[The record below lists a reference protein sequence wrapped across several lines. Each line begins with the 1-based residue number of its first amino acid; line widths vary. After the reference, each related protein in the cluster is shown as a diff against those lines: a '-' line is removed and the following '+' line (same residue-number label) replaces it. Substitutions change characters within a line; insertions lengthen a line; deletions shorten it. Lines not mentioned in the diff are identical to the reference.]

1 MWKIKEIKEKARK
14 TLKRNIWTLMILGL
28 FMTSIVGEYLVN
40 KDGYSNI
47 KIIYEYIQN
56 KGEQQL
62 SPQEI
67 LINEYADKAIS
78 QVFTGDMTKTIN
90 YYNEKHNITKGVIFS
105 IFNIYTKGQAQVQN
119 IFNSIANY
127 KDKEAMAS
135 IILIIASIGGMLIR
149 VFISYPLKVGEKR
162 IYLESINY
170 KKTRIKRLKYAFKK
184 ERYLPTVKT
193 IFLAEIYKMLWNLTI
208 VGGII
213 KNYSYKMV
221 QYIVAENP
229 SIKAKD
235 AIKMSGEM
243 MNGSKWQAFKLDM
256 SFLGWNILQYAT
268 LGLAGLYVTPYYAA
282 TIAELYKVLR
292 EKYIKGQKYNFE
304 ALNDEK
310 LFEENELEKYPDSDE
325 ILRKKIK
332 IDYNKKYEPTS
343 IILFFFI
350 FSFVGWL
357 WEVGLYLFRDGI
369 LVNRGT
375 MYGPWL
381 PIYGVGCTLI
391 VLLTKFKTFR
401 KMLKNPLLTFGVV
414 MALCTIIE
422 YFTSWYIEKV
432 SGIMYWDYT
441 GVFMNIKGRVCFECS
456 MFFGI
461 GGCLCVYFVA
471 PFLERRLQRFT
482 TKFKVTVCT
491 LLALLFCSDS
501 IYSQFYPHTGEGITS
516 QVPNRVE
523 ENKNGNNV
531 IE

>member
-78 QVFTGDMTKTIN
+78 QVFTGNMTKTIN

-184 ERYLPTVKT
+184 ERYLSTVKT

-229 SIKAKD
+229 NIKAKD
-235 AIKMSGEM
+235 AIKMSREM

-256 SFLGWNILQYAT
+256 SFFGWNILQYAT
-268 LGLAGLYVTPYYAA
+268 LGIAGLYVTPYYAT
-282 TIAELYKVLR
+282 TIAELYRVLR
-292 EKYIKGQKYNFE
+292 EEYINGQKYNFE

-310 LFEENELEKYPDSDE
+310 LFEENELERYPDPDK
-325 ILRKKIK
+325 ILRNKIK
-332 IDYNKKYEPTS
+332 IDYNKKYKPTS

-381 PIYGVGCTLI
+381 PIYGTGGVMILI
-391 VLLTKFKTFR
+391 LLYRFRRNPALFIILTIILCGFVEYGTGTYLELTK
-401 KMLKNPLLTFGVV
+401 
-414 MALCTIIE
+414 
-422 YFTSWYIEKV
+422 
-432 SGIMYWDYT
+432 GIKWWDYT
-441 GVFMNIKGRVCFECS
+441 GYFINISGRICAEGLLVFAL
-456 MFFGI
+456 
-461 GGCLCVYFVA
+461 GGVAITYVIAPRIDNLIRKADKKILKIICIILLIIFAFDLVYSGKH
-471 PFLERRLQRFT
+471 PN
-482 TKFKVTVCT
+482 
-491 LLALLFCSDS
+491 
-501 IYSQFYPHTGEGITS
+501 TGEGVTNEMYIKEIKTLC
-516 QVPNRVE
+516 
-523 ENKNGNNV
+523 
-531 IE
+531 

>member
-1 MWKIKEIKEKARK
+1 MWKIKEIKQKAKK

-67 LINEYADKAIS
+67 IINEYVDKAIS
-78 QVFTGDMTKTIN
+78 QLFTGNMTQSIN
-90 YYNEKHNITKGVIFS
+90 YYNEKHNVTKGVIFS

-127 KDKEAMAS
+127 KNKEAMAS

-149 VFISYPLKVGEKR
+149 VFISYPIKVGEKR

-170 KKTRIKRLKYAFKK
+170 RKTRIKRLTYVFKK
-184 ERYLPTVKT
+184 ERYLPTIKT
-193 IFLAEIYKMLWNLTI
+193 MFLTEIYKMLWNLTI

-221 QYIVAENP
+221 QYIIAENP
-229 SIKAKD
+229 NIKPKE
-235 AIKMSGEM
+235 AIKMSREM
-243 MNGSKWQAFKLDM
+243 MNGNKMQTFKLDL
-256 SFLGWNILQYAT
+256 SFIGWNLLQYVT
-268 LGLAGLYVTPYYAA
+268 LGIVGLYVTPYYAA
-282 TIAELYKVLR
+282 TTAELYEVLR
-292 EKYIKGQKYNFE
+292 KDYIENKKYNYE
-304 ALNDEK
+304 LLNDEK
-310 LFEENELEKYPDSDE
+310 LFEKNELEKYPDQYE
-325 ILRKKIK
+325 IAKKRIK
-332 IDYNKKYEPTS
+332 IDYNKKYELTS

-350 FSFVGWL
+350 FSFVGWI

-369 LVNRGT
+369 FVNRGT

-391 VLLTKFKTFR
+391 VLLTKFKSFR

-414 MALCTIIE
+414 MFLCTVIE

-432 SGIMYWDYT
+432 TGVMYWDYT
-441 GVFMNIKGRVCFECS
+441 GVFMNINGRVCLEGLII
-456 MFFGI
+456 FGL
-461 GGCLCVYFVA
+461 GGCAFTYCLA
-471 PFLERRLQRFT
+471 PLIDNLY
-482 TKFKVTVCT
+482 KNLNPNLKSMIC
-491 LLALLFCSDS
+491 LILILLFAID
-501 IYSQFYPHTGEGITS
+501 IVYSHFNPNCGDGITS
-516 QVPNRVE
+516 KVLNICV
-523 ENKNGNNV
+523 NKKDKQIN
-531 IE
+531 

>member
-78 QVFTGDMTKTIN
+78 QVFTGNMTKSIN
-90 YYNEKHNITKGVIFS
+90 YYNEKHNVTKGVIFS

-149 VFISYPLKVGEKR
+149 VFISYPIKVGEKR

-193 IFLAEIYKMLWNLTI
+193 IFLTEIYKMLWNLTI
-208 VGGII
+208 VGGVV

-229 SIKAKD
+229 SIKPKD
-235 AIKMSGEM
+235 AIKMSREM

-268 LGLAGLYVTPYYAA
+268 LGLAGLYATPYYAT

-292 EKYIKGQKYNFE
+292 EEYIKGQKYNFE

-310 LFEENELEKYPDSDE
+310 LFEQNDLEKYPDQMES
-325 ILRKKIK
+325 
-332 IDYNKKYEPTS
+332 
-343 IILFFFI
+343 
-350 FSFVGWL
+350 
-357 WEVGLYLFRDGI
+357 
-369 LVNRGT
+369 
-375 MYGPWL
+375 
-381 PIYGVGCTLI
+381 
-391 VLLTKFKTFR
+391 
-401 KMLKNPLLTFGVV
+401 
-414 MALCTIIE
+414 
-422 YFTSWYIEKV
+422 
-432 SGIMYWDYT
+432 
-441 GVFMNIKGRVCFECS
+441 
-456 MFFGI
+456 
-461 GGCLCVYFVA
+461 
-471 PFLERRLQRFT
+471 
-482 TKFKVTVCT
+482 
-491 LLALLFCSDS
+491 
-501 IYSQFYPHTGEGITS
+501 
-516 QVPNRVE
+516 
-523 ENKNGNNV
+523 
-531 IE
+531 

>member
-78 QVFTGDMTKTIN
+78 QVFTGNMTKTIN

-229 SIKAKD
+229 NIKAKD
-235 AIKMSGEM
+235 AIKMSREM

-282 TIAELYKVLR
+282 TIAELYEVLR
-292 EKYIKGQKYNFE
+292 KEYIKGQKYNFE

-310 LFEENELEKYPDSDE
+310 LFEENELEKYPDHDG

-332 IDYNKKYEPTS
+332 K
-343 IILFFFI
+343 F
-350 FSFVGWL
+350 
-357 WEVGLYLFRDGI
+357 YLTYKCGSS
-369 LVNRGT
+369 V
-375 MYGPWL
+375 
-381 PIYGVGCTLI
+381 
-391 VLLTKFKTFR
+391 
-401 KMLKNPLLTFGVV
+401 
-414 MALCTIIE
+414 
-422 YFTSWYIEKV
+422 
-432 SGIMYWDYT
+432 
-441 GVFMNIKGRVCFECS
+441 
-456 MFFGI
+456 
-461 GGCLCVYFVA
+461 
-471 PFLERRLQRFT
+471 
-482 TKFKVTVCT
+482 
-491 LLALLFCSDS
+491 
-501 IYSQFYPHTGEGITS
+501 
-516 QVPNRVE
+516 
-523 ENKNGNNV
+523 
-531 IE
+531 

>member
-28 FMTSIVGEYLVN
+28 FMTSIVEEYLVN

-78 QVFTGDMTKTIN
+78 QVFTGNMTKTIN
-90 YYNEKHNITKGVIFS
+90 YYNEKHNVTKGVIFS

-229 SIKAKD
+229 NIKAKN
-235 AIKMSGEM
+235 AIKMSREM

-256 SFLGWNILQYAT
+256 SFLGWDILQYAT
-268 LGLAGLYVTPYYAA
+268 LGLAGLYVTPYYAT

-292 EKYIKGQKYNFE
+292 EEYIKGQKY
-304 ALNDEK
+304 
-310 LFEENELEKYPDSDE
+310 
-325 ILRKKIK
+325 
-332 IDYNKKYEPTS
+332 
-343 IILFFFI
+343 
-350 FSFVGWL
+350 
-357 WEVGLYLFRDGI
+357 
-369 LVNRGT
+369 
-375 MYGPWL
+375 
-381 PIYGVGCTLI
+381 
-391 VLLTKFKTFR
+391 
-401 KMLKNPLLTFGVV
+401 
-414 MALCTIIE
+414 
-422 YFTSWYIEKV
+422 
-432 SGIMYWDYT
+432 
-441 GVFMNIKGRVCFECS
+441 
-456 MFFGI
+456 
-461 GGCLCVYFVA
+461 
-471 PFLERRLQRFT
+471 
-482 TKFKVTVCT
+482 
-491 LLALLFCSDS
+491 
-501 IYSQFYPHTGEGITS
+501 
-516 QVPNRVE
+516 
-523 ENKNGNNV
+523 
-531 IE
+531 